1 LSTDLKKKCAKE
13 AMKYIRNNTIIGL
26 GGGATIAYL
35 IEYIKEEKDLNIKV
49 VTPSFKTKMLCME
62 KGLEVVPT
70 WYVDGI
76 SVAFD
81 GCDEV
86 DENLN
91 AIKSGGGIHTKEKL
105 IANMAKEYI
114 LLVDENK
121 FVKSLTSKHPIVLE
135 ILKDSLKYVE
145 NKIIQLGGELS
156 VRSTPVKD
164 GFVITDNGNLL
175 LDVKFNNLEN
185 PSELEKTLK
194 NISGVIEVSLFTN
207 IVSKV
212 IVVSENEVK
221 IIN

>member
-1 LSTDLKKKCAKE
+1 MSTNLKQKCAKE
-13 AMKYIRNNTIIGL
+13 AMKYIKNNTIIGL
-26 GGGATIAYL
+26 GGGATIAHL

-49 VTPSFKTKMLCME
+49 VTPSFKTRILCME
-62 KGLEVVPT
+62 KGLEIVPT
-70 WYVDGI
+70 WHVDGI

-164 GFVITDNGNLL
+164 GFVVTDNGNLL